1 MSISSQRWKLL
12 SITLVGILATSM
24 LAVAFQLPQQ
34 LQDTLFAEQVN
45 APFGLPSAYGAGAL
59 TNVFALPSNN
69 LFKGTG
75 FYNIGFTTA
84 TTGTIKSIETTF
96 PAGFNVAGAKL
107 LLTQGTGAGSL
118 SVSGQTVKYTIA
130 TPVSVPASKSM
141 IIMIGN
147 IVNPAV
153 TSNQVSVATK
163 DATAAIIDGPTNSA
177 TFSLIQVT
185 NSMIGSSAV
194 SNSKIQN
201 GAITSSKIGTGVQLT
216 GNVCVDSPTIC
227 VDSVNDRVGI
237 GTTRPNATLDLVS
250 TNATVA
256 RFESTGNTAI
266 SVLNAPGTGSSISC
280 NSRNLYEV
288 AGEARWS
295 AGVRSRLSFSTGCEQ
310 QPADYIVLN
319 NQTGTVGLIIDGVAN
334 KLFADLAPGTVQPE
348 DMGFVKHVTLADD
361 STGNAKG
368 WNPNGSDTIFTILDE
383 NVDSTSSIVLT
394 IDNADADAIVCM
406 VFDIDEFDSGTDNF
420 RFKCVDGSPPNGS
433 ILNYT
438 IINTD

>member
-1 MSISSQRWKLL
+1 MRNLFSQDKWKYL
-12 SITLVGILATSM
+12 SITLIGILATSM
-24 LAVAFQLPQQ
+24 LSVAFQLPQ
-34 LQDTLFAEQVN
+34 LVQDTLFAEQVN
-45 APFGLPSAYGAGAL
+45 APLGLQLAYGAGAL

-69 LFKGTG
+69 VFKGTG
-75 FYNIGFTTA
+75 YYNIGFTTA
-84 TTGTIKSIETTF
+84 TTGTIKTIEITF

-201 GAITSSKIGTGVQLT
+201 GAITSSKIGSDVQLT

-237 GTTRPNATLDLVS
+237 GTTRPNATLDLLS
-250 TNATVA
+250 TDATVA
-256 RFESTGNTAI
+256 RFESTGNRAF
-266 SVLNAPGTGSSISC
+266 SLLNALGSNASVGSVC
-280 NSRNLYEV
+280 DSRNLYEV
-288 AGEARWS
+288 AGEVQWS
-295 AGVRSRLSFSTGCEQ
+295 AGVFGTGPGCQ
-310 QPADYIVLN
+310 NPDYTLVN
-319 NQTGTVGLIIDGVAN
+319 ERKGTVGLRINGFTN
-334 KLFADLAPGTVQPE
+334 KLVADLAPGTVQPE
-348 DMGFVKHVTLADD
+348 DMGFMKHVTLADD
-361 STGNAKG
+361 STGNFNG
-368 WNPNGSDTIFTILDE
+368 WNPNGSDTIFTIFDE